1 MVNLL
6 QRINLLIKF
15 ELSSTLSKGNRNKRT
30 KVNCSPDIIGNS
42 LIPAIP
48 ISFSSLFF
56 ILVFSHTSVYCQK
69 KGQAKPTDKS
79 AVSTSQ
85 TQESPQTYNNSIP
98 TNFDINAVSAEVR
111 KQLEENKKNRR
122 PFFEGISLA
131 MEFELMDDIV
141 SESELFERIQK
152 SAEGKMPI
160 QIKKKAESV
169 YWIFTDTNT
178 STAYTKEIFSAAG
191 IKVNFIS
198 RSYQLK

>member
-56 ILVFSHTSVYCQK
+56 ILVFSHTSVYCQNK
-69 KGQAKPTDKS
+69 EQTKPTDKS

>member
-15 ELSSTLSKGNRNKRT
+15 ELSSTLSKVDRNKRT
-30 KVNCSPDIIGNS
+30 KANCSPNINGIS
-42 LIPAIP
+42 LIPAKP
-48 ISFSSLFF
+48 ITFSSLFL
-56 ILVFSHTSVYCQK
+56 ILVFSHTSVYCQNK
-69 KGQAKPTDKS
+69 EQAKPTDKS

-85 TQESPQTYNNSIP
+85 TYNNSIP
-98 TNFDINAVSAEVR
+98 TNFDINSVSAEVR

-131 MEFELMDDIV
+131 LEFELMDDIV

-152 SAEGKMPI
+152 SADGKMPI

-178 STAYTKEIFSAAG
+178 STAYTKEIFTTAG
-191 IKVNFIS
+191 LKVNFIS
-198 RSYQLK
+198 KSYRLK

>member
-1 MVNLL
+1 MFLSELL
-6 QRINLLIKF
+6 KENQNKGIKINSNQNII
-15 ELSSTLSKGNRNKRT
+15 RN
-30 KVNCSPDIIGNS
+30 SP
-42 LIPAIP
+42 IPILP
-48 ISFSSLFF
+48 ISFSILFL
-56 ILVFSHTSVYCQK
+56 IIVFTSTPVYCQK
-69 KGQAKPTDKS
+69 KEPAKPTDKS

-131 MEFELMDDIV
+131 LEFELMDDIV

>member
-15 ELSSTLSKGNRNKRT
+15 ELSSTLSKVDRNKRT
-30 KVNCSPDIIGNS
+30 KANCSPNINGIS
-42 LIPAIP
+42 LIPAKP
-48 ISFSSLFF
+48 ITFSSLFL
-56 ILVFSHTSVYCQK
+56 ILVFSHTYVYCQNK
-69 KGQAKPTDKS
+69 EQAKPTDKS

-85 TQESPQTYNNSIP
+85 SQESPQTYTNSISV
-98 TNFDINAVSAEVR
+98 NFDINSVSAEVR

-131 MEFELMDDIV
+131 LEFELMDDIV

-152 SAEGKMPI
+152 SADGKMPI

-169 YWIFTDTNT
+169 YWIYTDTNT
-178 STAYTKEIFSAAG
+178 STEYTKEIFSDAG
-191 IKVNFIS
+191 LKVNFIS